1 MINARIKTG
10 DYINGRLVEDVIK
23 IGQETHYLVTYFCT
37 KHNKPQ
43 SICVPAHKVRT
54 HVSAEVFKGVNKN
67 VDRKR
72 QNRTI

>member
-67 VDRKR
+67 VTDRKR
-72 QNRTI
+72 

>member
-10 DYINGRLVEDVIK
+10 DYVNGRLVEDVIK

-43 SICVPAHKVRT
+43 IIWLPEHKVMT
-54 HVSAEVFKGVNKN
+54 HVSAEVFKGLAKKVK
-67 VDRKR
+67 
-72 QNRTI
+72 Q